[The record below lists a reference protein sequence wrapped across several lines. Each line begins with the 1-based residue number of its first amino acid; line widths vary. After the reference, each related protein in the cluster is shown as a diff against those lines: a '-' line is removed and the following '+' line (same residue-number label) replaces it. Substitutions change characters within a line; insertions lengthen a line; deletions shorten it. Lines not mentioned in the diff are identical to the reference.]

1 MKTKDKVITVLAGLS
16 GIPTITEMDTLSES
30 LALDSL
36 AHALMI
42 LELEDAF
49 EIQFKEVDMNPFD
62 LITVADVIALVERYV
77 GGQDE

>member
-1 MKTKDKVITVLAGLS
+1 MNTKEKVIAVLAELS
-16 GIPTITEMDTLSES
+16 GMPTITEEDTLSES

-49 EIQFKEVDMNPFD
+49 GIQFKEVDMNPFD

-77 GGQDE
+77 VGQNE

>member
-1 MKTKDKVITVLAGLS
+1 MNTTEKVITVLAGLS
-16 GIPTITEMDTLSES
+16 GVPTVSEEDTLSES

-62 LITVADVIALVERYV
+62 LITVADVVALVERYI
-77 GGQDE
+77 GGQNE

>member
-1 MKTKDKVITVLAGLS
+1 MNTKEKVITVLAGLS
-16 GIPTITEMDTLSES
+16 GVPTVSEEDTLSES

-62 LITVADVIALVERYV
+62 LITVADVVALVERYI
-77 GGQDE
+77 GGQNE

>member
-1 MKTKDKVITVLAGLS
+1 MNTKEKVIAVLAGLS
-16 GIPTITEMDTLSES
+16 GMPTVTEEDTLSKS

-77 GGQDE
+77 GGQNE